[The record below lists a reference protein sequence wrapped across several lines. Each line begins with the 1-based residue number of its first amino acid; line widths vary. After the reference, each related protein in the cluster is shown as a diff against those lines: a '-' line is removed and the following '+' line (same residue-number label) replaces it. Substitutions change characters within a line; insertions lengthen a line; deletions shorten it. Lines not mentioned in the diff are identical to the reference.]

1 MLAPNLGPTC
11 RCRLKILPNGFSAG
25 ILCRGKP
32 QIFEI
37 WFRIISYQGTS
48 SPGLF
53 VREGSDMSQ
62 PTIGANIIRDLDL
75 PPSVRRSDLTRR
87 NSDVANPVESK

>member
-1 MLAPNLGPTC
+1 MDFQLGCCVEGNLKSLKFGLQLFLTRVPQVPNCL
-11 RCRLKILPNGFSAG
+11 L
-25 ILCRGKP
+25 
-32 QIFEI
+32 
-37 WFRIISYQGTS
+37 
-48 SPGLF
+48 
-53 VREGSDMSQ
+53 EGSDMSQ

>member
-1 MLAPNLGPTC
+1 MD
-11 RCRLKILPNGFSAG
+11 FSAE
-25 ILCRGKP
+25 IVSRGKLAASA
-32 QIFEI
+32 F
-37 WFRIISYQGTS
+37 WLRIISYQGTS

>member
-1 MLAPNLGPTC
+1 MKLGLEFC
-11 RCRLKILPNGFSAG
+11 LPVV
-25 ILCRGKP
+25 L
-32 QIFEI
+32 
-37 WFRIISYQGTS
+37 

-53 VREGSDMSQ
+53 VREGSDMSR

-75 PPSVRRSDLTRR
+75 APSVARPSDLTRR